1 MITTMKRANGIILL
15 FILLIAG
22 FTTTAAQNP
31 FSDEPVQDLPTVSH
45 PGTGT
50 PSTNRPN
57 SNNSTS
63 GNGHAGTGN
72 SGLVFKYN
80 NLHYKILSE
89 KTVEVTGE
97 VRSVCKGR
105 VEIPNIVKH
114 DGKTYKVVGIGKAAF
129 NNQKKLTEV
138 VIPKTIQY
146 IEKQAFGFTG
156 LTNVIIS
163 ADKVVVKKWAFFSC
177 DNLKVVTLNGK
188 KPQCSTAAFELCR
201 QMKELR
207 IRGVKAS
214 YNGKKLKGTN
224 AVIKVIK

>member
-1 MITTMKRANGIILL
+1 MKRIDSIILL

-31 FSDEPVQDLPTVSH
+31 FADEPVQDLPTVSH

-50 PSTNRPN
+50 PSPSRPN
-57 SNNSTS
+57 SNNSTTP
-63 GNGHAGTGN
+63 NPQTTTGN

-163 ADKVVVKKWAFFSC
+163 ADNVVVKKWAFFSC

-188 KPQCSTAAFELCR
+188 KPRCSTAAFELCWN
-201 QMKELR
+201 MEELR
-207 IRGVKAS
+207 IRGIS
-214 YNGKKLKGTN
+214 ERNNGKKLKSTN

>member
-1 MITTMKRANGIILL
+1 MKRINGIILL

-31 FSDEPVQDLPTVSH
+31 FGDEPVQDLPTVSH

-50 PSTNRPN
+50 PSPSRPN

-63 GNGHAGTGN
+63 GNGHVGTGN

-80 NLHYKILSE
+80 NLHYKILSD

-114 DGKTYKVVGIGKAAF
+114 NDKTYKVVGIGVAAF
-129 NNQKKLTEV
+129 NSQTKLTEV

-156 LTNVIIS
+156 LTDVIIPG
-163 ADKVVVKKWAFFSC
+163 DKVKVKKWAFLNC

-188 KPQCSTAAFELCR
+188 KPQCSASAFELCSK
-201 QMKELR
+201 MKELR
-207 IRGVKAS
+207 IRGIVS
-214 YNGKKLKGTN
+214 SNNGKKLKGTN

>member
-1 MITTMKRANGIILL
+1 MKRIDSIILL

-31 FSDEPVQDLPTVSH
+31 FADEPVQDLPTVSH
-45 PGTGT
+45 PGTST
-50 PSTNRPN
+50 PSPSRPN

-63 GNGHAGTGN
+63 GNGHVGTGN

-114 DGKTYKVVGIGKAAF
+114 NDKTYKVVGIGVAAF
-129 NNQKKLTEV
+129 YSQTKLTEV

-156 LTNVIIS
+156 LTDVIIPG
-163 ADKVVVKKWAFFSC
+163 DKVKVKKWAFLNC

-188 KPQCSTAAFELCR
+188 KPRCSTAAFELCWN
-201 QMKELR
+201 MEELR
-207 IRGVKAS
+207 IRGIS
-214 YNGKKLKGTN
+214 ERNNGKKLKSTN

>member
-1 MITTMKRANGIILL
+1 MKRINGIILL

-31 FSDEPVQDLPTVSH
+31 FDDEPVQDLPTVSH

-50 PSTNRPN
+50 PSPSRPN

-63 GNGHAGTGN
+63 GNGHVGTGN

-80 NLHYKILSE
+80 NLHYKILSD

-114 DGKTYKVVGIGKAAF
+114 NDKTYKVVGIGVAAF
-129 NNQKKLTEV
+129 NSQTKLTEV

-156 LTNVIIS
+156 LTDVIIPG
-163 ADKVVVKKWAFFSC
+163 DKVKVKKWAFLNC

-188 KPQCSTAAFELCR
+188 KPQCSASAFELCSK
-201 QMKELR
+201 MKELR
-207 IRGVKAS
+207 IRGIAS
-214 YNGKKLKGTN
+214 SNNGKKLKGTN

>member
-1 MITTMKRANGIILL
+1 MKQTIRLLMMVMLLAGATTVV
-15 FILLIAG
+15 
-22 FTTTAAQNP
+22 AQNP

-45 PGTGT
+45 PGTST

-129 NNQKKLTEV
+129 YSQTKLTEV

-163 ADKVVVKKWAFFSC
+163 ADKVVVKKWAFYSC
-177 DNLKVVTLNGK
+177 ENLRVVTLNGK

>member
-1 MITTMKRANGIILL
+1 MKRTNSIILL

-31 FSDEPVQDLPTVSH
+31 FADEPVQDLPTVSH
-45 PGTGT
+45 PGTST

-72 SGLVFKYN
+72 TGLVFKYN

-163 ADKVVVKKWAFFSC
+163 ADKVVVKKWAFYSC
-177 DNLKVVTLNGK
+177 ENLRVVTLNGK

>member
-1 MITTMKRANGIILL
+1 MKRIDSIILL

-31 FSDEPVQDLPTVSH
+31 FADEPVQDLPTVSH
-45 PGTGT
+45 PGTST
-50 PSTNRPN
+50 PSPSRPN
-57 SNNSTS
+57 SNNSTT
-63 GNGHAGTGN
+63 GNGHVGTGN

-114 DGKTYKVVGIGKAAF
+114 NDKTYKVVGIGVAAF
-129 NNQKKLTEV
+129 YSQTKLTEV

-156 LTNVIIS
+156 LTDVIIPG
-163 ADKVVVKKWAFFSC
+163 DKVSVKKNAFISC
-177 DNLKVVTLNGK
+177 LELKVVTLNGK
-188 KPQCSTAAFELCR
+188 KPRCSASAFQHCSK
-201 QMKELR
+201 MKELR
-207 IRGVKAS
+207 IRGIAS
-214 YNGKKLKGTN
+214 SNNGKKLKGTN

>member
-1 MITTMKRANGIILL
+1 MKRIDSIILL

-31 FSDEPVQDLPTVSH
+31 FADEPVQDLPTVSH
-45 PGTGT
+45 PGTST
-50 PSTNRPN
+50 PSPSRPN

-63 GNGHAGTGN
+63 GNGHVGTGN

-114 DGKTYKVVGIGKAAF
+114 NDKTYKVVGIGVAAF
-129 NNQKKLTEV
+129 NSQTKLTEV

-156 LTNVIIS
+156 LTDVIIPG
-163 ADKVVVKKWAFFSC
+163 DKVKVKKWAFLNC

-188 KPQCSTAAFELCR
+188 KPQCSASAFELCSK
-201 QMKELR
+201 MKELR
-207 IRGVKAS
+207 IRGIAS
-214 YNGKKLKGTN
+214 SNNGKKLKGTN

>member
-1 MITTMKRANGIILL
+1 MKRINGIILL

-31 FSDEPVQDLPTVSH
+31 FSDEPVQNLPTVSH

-50 PSTNRPN
+50 PSPSRPN

-63 GNGHAGTGN
+63 GNGHVGTGN

-114 DGKTYKVVGIGKAAF
+114 NDKTYKVVGIGVAAF
-129 NNQKKLTEV
+129 NSQTKLTEV

-156 LTNVIIS
+156 LTDVIIPG
-163 ADKVVVKKWAFFSC
+163 DKVKVKKWAFLNC

-188 KPQCSTAAFELCR
+188 KPQCSASAFELCSK
-201 QMKELR
+201 MKELR
-207 IRGVKAS
+207 IRGIAS
-214 YNGKKLKGTN
+214 SNNGKKLKGTN

>member
-1 MITTMKRANGIILL
+1 MKRTNSIILL

-45 PGTGT
+45 PGTST

-57 SNNSTS
+57 RNNSTS

-114 DGKTYKVVGIGKAAF
+114 DGKTYKVVGIGSYAF
-129 NNQKKLTEV
+129 QSQSKMTEI

-146 IEKQAFGFTG
+146 IESMAFAFST
-156 LTNVIIS
+156 LTSVIIPG
-163 ADKVVVKKWAFFSC
+163 DKVSVKANAFISSQE
-177 DNLKVVTLNGK
+177 LQVVTLNGK
-188 KPQCSTAAFELCR
+188 KPRCSASAFKYCSK
-201 QMKELR
+201 MKELR

>member
-1 MITTMKRANGIILL
+1 MKRIDSIILL

-31 FSDEPVQDLPTVSH
+31 FADEPVQDLPTVSH
-45 PGTGT
+45 PGTST
-50 PSTNRPN
+50 PSPSRPN

-63 GNGHAGTGN
+63 GNGHVGTGN

-114 DGKTYKVVGIGKAAF
+114 NDKTYKVVGIGVAAF
-129 NNQKKLTEV
+129 YSQTKLTEV

-156 LTNVIIS
+156 LTDVIIPG
-163 ADKVVVKKWAFFSC
+163 DKVKVKKWAFLNC
-177 DNLKVVTLNGK
+177 DNLNVVTLNGK
-188 KPQCSTAAFELCR
+188 KPQCSASAFQHCSK
-201 QMKELR
+201 MKELR
-207 IRGVKAS
+207 IRGIAS
-214 YNGKKLKGTN
+214 SNNGKKLKGTN

>member
-1 MITTMKRANGIILL
+1 MKRIDSIILL

-31 FSDEPVQDLPTVSH
+31 FADEPVQDLPTVSH

-50 PSTNRPN
+50 PSPSRPN
-57 SNNSTS
+57 SNNSTTP
-63 GNGHAGTGN
+63 NPQTTTGN

-80 NLHYKILSE
+80 NLHYKILSG

-114 DGKTYKVVGIGKAAF
+114 NDKTYKVVGIGVAAF
-129 NNQKKLTEV
+129 NSQTKLTEV

-156 LTNVIIS
+156 LTDVIIPG
-163 ADKVVVKKWAFFSC
+163 DKVKVKKWAFLNC
-177 DNLKVVTLNGK
+177 NNLKVVTLNGK
-188 KPQCSTAAFELCR
+188 KPQCSASAFELCSK
-201 QMKELR
+201 MKELR
-207 IRGVKAS
+207 IRGIAS
-214 YNGKKLKGTN
+214 SNNGKKLKGTN

>member
-1 MITTMKRANGIILL
+1 MKRANGIILL

-156 LTNVIIS
+156 LTDVIIS
-163 ADKVVVKKWAFFSC
+163 ADNVVVKKWAFFSC

-188 KPQCSTAAFELCR
+188 KPRCSTAAFELCWN
-201 QMKELR
+201 MEELR
-207 IRGVKAS
+207 IRGIS
-214 YNGKKLKGTN
+214 ERNNGKKLKSTN

>member
-156 LTNVIIS
+156 LTDVIIS

>member
-1 MITTMKRANGIILL
+1 MKRINGIILL

-31 FSDEPVQDLPTVSH
+31 FADEPVQDLPTVSH

-50 PSTNRPN
+50 PSPSRPN

-63 GNGHAGTGN
+63 GNGHVGTGN

-114 DGKTYKVVGIGKAAF
+114 NDKTYKVVGIGVAAF
-129 NNQKKLTEV
+129 NSQTKLTEV

-156 LTNVIIS
+156 LTDVIIPG
-163 ADKVVVKKWAFFSC
+163 DKVKVKKWAFLNC

-188 KPQCSTAAFELCR
+188 KPQCSASAFELCSK
-201 QMKELR
+201 MKELR
-207 IRGVKAS
+207 IRGIAS
-214 YNGKKLKGTN
+214 SNNGKKLKGTN

>member
-1 MITTMKRANGIILL
+1 MKRINGIILL

-31 FSDEPVQDLPTVSH
+31 FADEPVQNLPTVSH

-50 PSTNRPN
+50 PSPSRPN

-63 GNGHAGTGN
+63 GNGHVGTGN

-114 DGKTYKVVGIGKAAF
+114 NDKTYKVVGIGVAAF

-156 LTNVIIS
+156 LTDVIIPG
-163 ADKVVVKKWAFFSC
+163 DKVKVKKWAFLSC

-188 KPQCSTAAFELCR
+188 KPQCSASAFELCSK
-201 QMKELR
+201 MKELR
-207 IRGVKAS
+207 IRGIAS
-214 YNGKKLKGTN
+214 SNNGKKLKGTN

>member
-1 MITTMKRANGIILL
+1 MKRINGIILL
-15 FILLIAG
+15 LILLIAG

-31 FSDEPVQDLPTVSH
+31 FADEPVQDLPTVSH

-50 PSTNRPN
+50 PTPSRPN

-63 GNGHAGTGN
+63 GNGHVGTGN

-80 NLHYKILSE
+80 NLHYKILSD

-114 DGKTYKVVGIGKAAF
+114 NDKTYKVVGIGVAAF
-129 NNQKKLTEV
+129 NSQTKLTEV

-156 LTNVIIS
+156 LTDVIIPG
-163 ADKVVVKKWAFFSC
+163 DKVKVKKWAFLNC

-188 KPQCSTAAFELCR
+188 KPQCSASAFELCSK
-201 QMKELR
+201 MKELR
-207 IRGVKAS
+207 IRGIAS
-214 YNGKKLKGTN
+214 SNNGKKLKGTN

>member
-1 MITTMKRANGIILL
+1 MKRTNGIILL

-22 FTTTAAQNP
+22 FTTTTAQNP
-31 FSDEPVQDLPTVSH
+31 FADEPVQDLPTVSH

-50 PSTNRPN
+50 PSPSRPN
-57 SNNSTS
+57 SNNSTT
-63 GNGHAGTGN
+63 GNGHVGTGN

-114 DGKTYKVVGIGKAAF
+114 NDKTYKVVGIGQYAF
-129 NNQKKLTEV
+129 ESQSKMTEI

-146 IEKQAFGFTG
+146 IESMAFAFTK
-156 LTNVIIS
+156 LTSVIIPG
-163 ADKVVVKKWAFFSC
+163 DKVSVKKNAFISC
-177 DNLKVVTLNGK
+177 LELKVVTLNGK
-188 KPQCSTAAFELCR
+188 KPRCSASAFQHCSK
-201 QMKELR
+201 MKELR
-207 IRGVKAS
+207 IRGIAS
-214 YNGKKLKGTN
+214 SNNGKKLKGTN

>member
-1 MITTMKRANGIILL
+1 MKRIDSIILL

-31 FSDEPVQDLPTVSH
+31 FADEPVQDLPTVSH
-45 PGTGT
+45 PGTST
-50 PSTNRPN
+50 PSPSRPN

-63 GNGHAGTGN
+63 GNGHVGTGN

-80 NLHYKILSE
+80 NLHYKILSG

-114 DGKTYKVVGIGKAAF
+114 NDKTYKVVGIGVAAF
-129 NNQKKLTEV
+129 NSQTKLTEV

-156 LTNVIIS
+156 LTDVIIPG
-163 ADKVVVKKWAFFSC
+163 DKVKVKKWAFLNC
-177 DNLKVVTLNGK
+177 NNLKVVTLNGK
-188 KPQCSTAAFELCR
+188 KPQCSASAFELCSK
-201 QMKELR
+201 MKELR
-207 IRGVKAS
+207 IRGIAS
-214 YNGKKLKGTN
+214 SNNGKKLKGTN

>member
-31 FSDEPVQDLPTVSH
+31 FSDEPVQDLPPVSH

-156 LTNVIIS
+156 LTDVIIS
-163 ADKVVVKKWAFFSC
+163 ADNVVVKKWAFFSC
-177 DNLKVVTLNGK
+177 DNLKVVTINGK

>member
-1 MITTMKRANGIILL
+1 MKRINGIILL

-31 FSDEPVQDLPTVSH
+31 FADEPVQDLPTVSH

-50 PSTNRPN
+50 PSPSRPN

-63 GNGHAGTGN
+63 GNGHVGTGN

-80 NLHYKILSE
+80 NLHYKILSD

-114 DGKTYKVVGIGKAAF
+114 NDKTYKVVGIGVAAF
-129 NNQKKLTEV
+129 NSQTKLTEV

-156 LTNVIIS
+156 LTDVIIPG
-163 ADKVVVKKWAFFSC
+163 DKVKVKKWAFLNC

-188 KPQCSTAAFELCR
+188 KPQCSASAFELCSK
-201 QMKELR
+201 MKELR
-207 IRGVKAS
+207 IRGIAS
-214 YNGKKLKGTN
+214 SNNGKKLKGTN

>member
-1 MITTMKRANGIILL
+1 M
-15 FILLIAG
+15 
-22 FTTTAAQNP
+22 
-31 FSDEPVQDLPTVSH
+31 
-45 PGTGT
+45 
-50 PSTNRPN
+50 
-57 SNNSTS
+57 
-63 GNGHAGTGN
+63 
-72 SGLVFKYN
+72 
-80 NLHYKILSE
+80 
-89 KTVEVTGE
+89 EVTGE

-163 ADKVVVKKWAFFSC
+163 ADNVVVKKWAFFSC

>member
-1 MITTMKRANGIILL
+1 MMVLL
-15 FILLIAG
+15 TIGAM
-22 FTTTAAQNP
+22 TAAAQNP
-31 FSDEPVQDLPTVSH
+31 FADEPIQNVPSVSQPTMPNVH
-45 PGTGT
+45 TPTG
-50 PSTNRPN
+50 SI
-57 SNNSTS
+57 
-63 GNGHAGTGN
+63 
-72 SGLVFKYN
+72 GLIFKYGN
-80 NLHYKILSE
+80 MHFKILTDN
-89 KTVEVTGE
+89 TVEVTGE

-114 DGKTYKVVGIGKAAF
+114 NDKTYKVVGIGKAAF

-163 ADKVVVKKWAFFSC
+163 ADNVVVKKWAFFSC

-188 KPQCSTAAFELCR
+188 KPRCSTAAFELCWN
-201 QMKELR
+201 MEELR
-207 IRGVKAS
+207 IRGIS
-214 YNGKKLKGTN
+214 ERNNGKKLKSTN